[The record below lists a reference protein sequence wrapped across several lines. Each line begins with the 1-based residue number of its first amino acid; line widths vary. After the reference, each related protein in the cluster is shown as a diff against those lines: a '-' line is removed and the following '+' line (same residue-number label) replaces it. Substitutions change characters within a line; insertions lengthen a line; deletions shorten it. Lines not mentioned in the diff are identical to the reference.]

1 MQKMPILLG
10 KKSLKSQQK
19 SDLMLTTL
27 ILLLDF
33 QAINHTI
40 ESNRMFRN
48 LEVITKGNLIEVHI
62 SNFLKIK
69 FLSII

>member
-33 QAINHTI
+33 QAI
-40 ESNRMFRN
+40 SFK
-48 LEVITKGNLIEVHI
+48 LWSDV
-62 SNFLKIK
+62 
-69 FLSII
+69 